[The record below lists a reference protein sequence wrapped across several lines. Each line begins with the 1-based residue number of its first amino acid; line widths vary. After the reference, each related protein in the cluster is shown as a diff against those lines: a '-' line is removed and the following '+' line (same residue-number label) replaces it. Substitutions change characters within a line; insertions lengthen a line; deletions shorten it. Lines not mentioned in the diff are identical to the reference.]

1 MVAITTEGSPTAG
14 EGYTLICTVTV
25 VEDLFS
31 LPDVTWLGPP
41 GMVESGVVGGPER
54 SGSETN
60 LTLTFDPLQTSHG
73 EDYICNAGVTVAV
86 ADIEIFT
93 NATETVIVTSKF
105 S

>member
-1 MVAITTEGSPTAG
+1 MITTEGSPTAG

-31 LPDVTWLGPP
+31 VPEVTWLGPP
-41 GMVESGVVGGPER
+41 GTVASGVSGPER
-54 SGSETN
+54 SGSETA

-73 EDYICNAGVTVAV
+73 EDYICNAGIIVEE
-86 ADIEIFT
+86 ADIEIFP

>member
-14 EGYTLICTVTV
+14 ERYTLICTVGV
-25 VEDLFS
+25 VKDLFS
-31 LPDVTWLGPP
+31 LPEVTWLGPP
-41 GMVESGVVGGPER
+41 GTVESEPER
-54 SGSETN
+54 SGSETTLN
-60 LTLTFDPLQTSHG
+60 LTFNPLQTSHG
-73 EDYICNAGVTVAV
+73 EDYICNANVTVAV

>member
-1 MVAITTEGSPTAG
+1 MITTQGDATAG
-14 EGYTLICTVTV
+14 EGYTLICTVRV

-31 LPDVTWLGPP
+31 LPEVTWLGPP
-41 GMVESGVVGGPER
+41 GMMESGVVSGPER

-73 EDYICNAGVTVAV
+73 GDYICNASVTVEE

-93 NATETVIVTSKF
+93 NVTETVIVTSKF